1 MWRGVAVGFLGLM
14 VVPFAWASVFPAKAS
29 VPYSRQVACGV
40 ERWGVKTLTDPLARK
55 INFTPKATTVRSLRR
70 RQAPAGLRG
79 LGRLPG
85 LETRT
90 FRIRVALVEMKV
102 EDDSDIHLV
111 IADPR
116 DRQLTMIVEFPHASC
131 TRGASRQARA
141 KMRRAR
147 SLLVGACGSPTS
159 SFTSLSGKATISGV
173 GFFDELHGQTGVA
186 PNGIELHPAVGL
198 TQLTCRRAG
207 GSPPPP
213 PVPPP
218 PGPPPPP
225 PTGNCHPSYPT
236 VCIPPPPPD
245 LNCGDIPFR
254 NFQVR
259 WDVPDPDPHHF
270 DGDRDRIGCES

>member
-14 VVPFAWASVFPAKAS
+14 IVPFAWASVFPAKAS
-29 VPYSRQVACGV
+29 APYSRQVACGV
-40 ERWGVKTLTDPLARK
+40 ERWGVKTLTDPLARR
-55 INFTPKATTVRSLRR
+55 INFTPRATTISSLRAR
-70 RQAPAGLRG
+70 LAPAGIGG
-79 LGRLPG
+79 LGRLRG

-90 FRIRVALVEMKV
+90 FRLRAALVAMKL

-116 DRQLTMIVEFPHASC
+116 DSRLTMIVEFPNAAC
-131 TRGASRQARA
+131 TSGASRQARA
-141 KMRRAR
+141 KMRGAR
-147 SLLVGACGSPTS
+147 NRLVAACGSPTS
-159 SFTSLSGKATISGV
+159 SFTSLSGRATISGV

-207 GSPPPP
+207 GEPPPPP

-218 PGPPPPP
+218 GPPPS
-225 PTGNCHPSYPT
+225 GNCHPSYPT
-236 VCIPPPPPD
+236 VCIPPAPPD
-245 LNCGDIPFR
+245 LDCAVIPFR

-259 WDVPDPDPHHF
+259 WDVPDPDPHGF
-270 DGDRDRIGCES
+270 DGDRDRVGCES